1 MLRKSKNQIESGPR
15 CKDQMVISPQIKNN
29 NNNNRMPISKKK
41 KKTTTT
47 TTELGTLSHNF
58 QTNLDIFSLVCKNVV

>member
-29 NNNNRMPISKKK
+29 NNNNNRMPISKKK
-41 KKTTTT
+41 KKQQQQQQNSG
-47 TTELGTLSHNF
+47 L
-58 QTNLDIFSLVCKNVV
+58 

>member
-47 TTELGTLSHNF
+47 TTELGT
-58 QTNLDIFSLVCKNVV
+58 

>member
-1 MLRKSKNQIESGPR
+1 MLRKSKNQIESGPK
-15 CKDQMVISPQIKNN
+15 CKDQMVISPQKKKN

-41 KKTTTT
+41 KKKTT

-58 QTNLDIFSLVCKNVV
+58 QTNLDIFSLVCKNV

>member
-41 KKTTTT
+41 KT

-58 QTNLDIFSLVCKNVV
+58 QTNLDIFSLVFKNVV